1 MLLSCSTMHSSEHS
15 CQHTIVTIML
25 TMHTLLKI
33 NVADRR
39 VTNHLLH
46 NDLCISQNWSAQSS
60 QTRLLLSPAAVDRTK
75 ETVGRRESSL
85 ARARAQTILHII
97 AGLWILLRGP
107 RFAAQWADYSAVRAL
122 LAIKI
127 DSAVFRHSLSCL
139 IRKAKHVWSR

>member
-46 NDLCISQNWSAQSS
+46 NDLCISQNLSAQSS

-85 ARARAQTILHII
+85 ARARANYLAHNCWLVNSTTRSALCC
-97 AGLWILLRGP
+97 AVGGLLRSP
-107 RFAAQWADYSAVRAL
+107 RFARYKDRQRRVSSFVKL
-122 LAIKI
+122 
-127 DSAVFRHSLSCL
+127 SHSKS
-139 IRKAKHVWSR
+139 